1 MTDITT
7 MRHHNNQRKF
17 GLERKVRRNFLRSL
31 VRALVIHGRIETTL
45 PRAKEIR
52 PLVEKMVTH
61 AKSGN
66 DLHAIR
72 TLAAEMGGQID
83 VARMMIKDIAPKYKD
98 RKGGYLRIIKLPNRL
113 SDGSEMGI
121 IEFV

>member
-1 MTDITT
+1 
-7 MRHHNNQRKF
+7 MRHHVNNRKF
-17 GLERKVRRNFLRSL
+17 GRERKVRKAFLRGL

-52 PLVEKMVTH
+52 PMVEKMVTL

-72 TLAAEMGGQID
+72 TLAANMGGQID
-83 VARMMIKDIAPKYKD
+83 IARAMIKDVAPKYAD
-98 RKGGYLRIIKLPNRL
+98 RAGGYIRIIKLPNRL
-113 SDGSEMGI
+113 SDGSEMAI